1 MGVDHSV
8 VGHYLRMS
16 VDLLESADLSET
28 KLATF
33 LARTIRDVSRA
44 AGITVFA
51 GAGGTAANGQAI
63 SSVVNTPA
71 PPQAGPDDRPP
82 AAGSGSGTGTSAGSF
97 DGVDFAQFTNGA
109 NMGAHALGT
118 VGGAGLGPGQ
128 GGSGG
133 GVNGAFGVNG
143 MTTTGEDDPFDLEN
157 YLQLEQQLDLGYLLG
172 LPGDNGNQGNQGALN
187 YGTGVFEGE
196 FGFGMGGM
204 GVGVQN
210 SGFGGGM
217 GGFNVNMGFLNDG

>member
-1 MGVDHSV
+1 
-8 VGHYLRMS
+8 MS

-44 AGITVFA
+44 AGITIFA
-51 GAGGTAANGQAI
+51 GGNGATGNGQAI
-63 SSVVNTPA
+63 PSVVNTPA
-71 PPQAGPDDRPP
+71 PQQMTEDHTAGIGGMGSGAGAGPG
-82 AAGSGSGTGTSAGSF
+82 AF
-97 DGVDFAQFTNGA
+97 DTVDFDQFTNGGG
-109 NMGAHALGT
+109 MGGQSLG
-118 VGGAGLGPGQ
+118 GLGAGLAGQ
-128 GGSGG
+128 GT
-133 GVNGAFGVNG
+133 GANVNG
-143 MTTTGEDDPFDLEN
+143 MLGANGMAAPGEDDPFDLEN

-210 SGFGGGM
+210 GGFGSGM